1 MTHGLTFLP
10 QCDLIV
16 VLDEGRIREMGTYSE
31 LVNNKGAFAEFLQ
44 TYATTEEGEG
54 IVYWGGGRRYSV
66 LGRREKVL
74 CIGEEGEG
82 IVYWGGGRRYSVL
95 GRREKV

>member
-31 LVNNKGAFAEFLQ
+31 LMNNKGAFSEFLQ
-44 TYATTEEGEG
+44 TYATT
-54 IVYWGGGRRYSV
+54 
-66 LGRREKVL
+66 
-74 CIGEEGEG
+74 GEEGEG
-82 IVYWGGGRRYSVL
+82 IVYWGGGWYWGGGRSCSVL
-95 GRREKV
+95 IQSHKPI

>member
-16 VLDEGRIREMGTYSE
+16 VLDEGRIREIGTYSE
-31 LVNNKGAFAEFLQ
+31 LMNNKGAFSEFLQ
-44 TYATTEEGEG
+44 TYATTAEEG
-54 IVYWGGGRRYSV
+54 
-66 LGRREKVL
+66 
-74 CIGEEGEG
+74 CTGEEGEG